1 MAKFA
6 VVLSGCGVFDGSEIH
21 ESTLTLLSLERY
33 GVEYDIYAPDV
44 DQHHVLNHITGQE
57 MEQKRNVLVEAARIA
72 RGDISDLNKLDVNEY
87 DGLVFPGGFGVA
99 KNLCSYAFDGIQ
111 MKVLPKVEDVVKEAY
126 QKKIPIGG
134 ICISPVM
141 LAKILG
147 KGMMTVGNSV
157 ETGNQIESLGA
168 EFSPQDSVD
177 ICVDEENKI
186 VTAAAYMNDVSILEV
201 SVGIEKL
208 VKAMVS
214 LQ

>member
-21 ESTLTLLSLERY
+21 EATLTLLALARY

-44 DQHHVLNHITGQE
+44 DQHHVLNHITGEE

-99 KNLCSYAFDGIQ
+99 KNLCTYAFDGVG
-111 MKVLPKVEDVVKEAY
+111 MNVLPKVEGIVKEAY
-126 QKKIPIGG
+126 EKKIPLGG
-134 ICISPVM
+134 ICISPIM

-147 KGMMTVGNSV
+147 KGLMTIGNCKS
-157 ETGNQIESLGA
+157 TGDQMESLGA

-186 VTAAAYMNDVSILEV
+186 VTAPAYMNEVSILEV

-208 VKAMVS
+208 VKAMIS

>member
-6 VVLSGCGVFDGSEIH
+6 VVLSGCGVFDGAEIH
-21 ESTLTLLSLERY
+21 ESTLTLLALARY
-33 GVEYDIYAPDV
+33 GVEYDIYAPDI
-44 DQHHVLNHITGQE
+44 DQHHVLNHITGEE
-57 MEQKRNVLVEAARIA
+57 MDQKRNVLVESARIA
-72 RGDISDLNKLDVNEY
+72 RGDISNLNNLDTAAY
-87 DGLVFPGGFGVA
+87 DGIIFPGGFGVA
-99 KNLCSYAFDGIQ
+99 KNLCSYAFDGID
-111 MKVLPKVEDVVKEAY
+111 MNVLPKVEEIVKKAHEEN
-126 QKKIPIGG
+126 IPLGG

-147 KGMMTVGNSV
+147 KGMMTIGNCMA
-157 ETGNQIESLGA
+157 TGEQIESLGA

-186 VTAAAYMNDVSILEV
+186 VTAPAYMNDVSILEV

-208 VKAMVS
+208 VKAMLS